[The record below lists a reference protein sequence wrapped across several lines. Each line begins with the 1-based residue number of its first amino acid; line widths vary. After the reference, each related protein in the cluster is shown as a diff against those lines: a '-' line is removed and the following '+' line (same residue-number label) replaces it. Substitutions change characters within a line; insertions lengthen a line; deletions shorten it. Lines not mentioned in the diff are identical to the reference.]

1 MIVRMAKVEII
12 GPKQV
17 LLEVLALIRE
27 MGVFQV
33 EPDLRGFIA
42 KGEDRAVSSHLL
54 DKDTLAERLYFE
66 ELRRKI
72 DELAAFLPQQPAR
85 QSYLE
90 PRSAIAAIAALV
102 DKHLATC
109 RALRLNGDALSQ
121 EREELQRQ
129 TLFLDAIDPLLKGV
143 AANTELDFIGVTIRD
158 PSATEQLML
167 LLARLT
173 GDRFEIVTTS
183 AADGTSIA
191 LITLTRELAD
201 KVRQVLN
208 AERVPELS
216 FPAKYRDLPF
226 LEKISRMRQRL
237 AQVAVDLDRL
247 DDAIR
252 QFALRWAPTYQ
263 WVRQWLDDRL
273 SLLTTTTAIHE
284 TSMCFFIHG
293 WIPLS
298 EVARLRAQLDGR
310 FGGSVVLQEK
320 QVLEED
326 LDQVPVS
333 IRNSPYFCH
342 FELFT
347 RLLPLPVYSSYDPT
361 PFIGI
366 FFPIFFGM
374 ILGDVGYGLVIL
386 VAALIVRKFS
396 GRRDLR
402 DAAAILFV
410 SACYAIVFGFLYG
423 EFFGALGPAWL
434 FLERTRVIE
443 RRQEIMPMLIFSVS
457 VGVAHVTLGLLLGFW
472 GALRRRAVKEALSK
486 LVNVL
491 VVVCLAL
498 LAVSFIAPLPPPVT
512 RTVNLAILVA
522 IPIML
527 LTGGLLAPLEMLKNI
542 GNIIS
547 YARIMA
553 IGLAS
558 VLIAY
563 VANRIAGLSGD
574 IVFGVLAAGL
584 LHLINLVLGVF
595 SPTIHALRLHY
606 VEFFGK
612 FMTYGGRRFEPY
624 QKPQRK

>member
-27 MGVFQV
+27 MGAFQV

-42 KGEDRAVSSHLL
+42 KTEERAVRSHLL
-54 DKDTLAERLYFE
+54 DKDTLGERLYFE

-72 DELAAFLPQQPAR
+72 DELAACLPQQPAR

-90 PRSAIAAIAALV
+90 PRSAVAAIAALV
-102 DKHLATC
+102 DKHSATC
-109 RALRLNGDALSQ
+109 RGLSRNQDALSR

-129 TLFLDAIDPLLKGV
+129 TLFLDAIEPLLKGV
-143 AANTELDFIGVTIRD
+143 AATTELDFIGVTIRD
-158 PSATEQLML
+158 PAATEHLMR

-173 GDRFEIVTTS
+173 GGSFEIVTTS

-191 LITLTRELAD
+191 LITLALEFAD
-201 KVRQVLN
+201 QVRQVLN

-216 FPAKYRDLPF
+216 FPAKYQDLP
-226 LEKISRMRQRL
+226 LTEKISRMRQRL
-237 AQVAVDLDRL
+237 AQVGVELDRVEG
-247 DDAIR
+247 AI
-252 QFALRWAPTYQ
+252 QHFALAWAPTYQ
-263 WVRQWLDDRL
+263 LVRQWLDDRL
-273 SLLTTTTAIHE
+273 SLLTTTTVIHE

-293 WIPLS
+293 WIPLP
-298 EVARLRAQLDGR
+298 EVEELRAQLNGK
-310 FGGSVVLQEK
+310 FGGRVVLEEK
-320 QVLEED
+320 EVLEED
-326 LDQVPVS
+326 LVPVS

-386 VAALIVRKFS
+386 VAALIVRKTS
-396 GRRDLR
+396 VRRDLR

-434 FLERTRVIE
+434 FLERIRVIE
-443 RRQEIMPMLIFSVS
+443 RRRAVMPMLIFSVS
-457 VGVAHVTLGLLLGFW
+457 VGVVHVTLGLLLGFW
-472 GALRRRAVKEALSK
+472 GALRRGAIKEALSK

-491 VVVCLAL
+491 VIACLAL
-498 LAVSFIAPLPPPVT
+498 LAVSVLAPLPHPVT
-512 RTVNLAILVA
+512 STINLAILVA
-522 IPIML
+522 IPVML
-527 LTGGLLAPLEMLKNI
+527 LTGGLLAPLEMLKNV

-558 VLIAY
+558 VLIAH

-574 IVFGVLAAGL
+574 IVFGALAAGL
-584 LHLINLVLGVF
+584 LHLINLVLGLF

-612 FMTYGGRRFEPY
+612 FITYGGRRFEPY
-624 QKPQRK
+624 QKPRRK

>member
-1 MIVRMAKVEII
+1 MIVRMAKVEIL
-12 GPKQV
+12 GPKQA

-27 MGVFQV
+27 MGAFQV

-42 KGEDRAVSSHLL
+42 KGEERAVRSHLL
-54 DKDTLAERLYFE
+54 DKDTLGERLYFE

-102 DKHLATC
+102 DQHLATS
-109 RALRLNGDALSQ
+109 RALCRNRDALSL

-129 TLFLDAIDPLLKGV
+129 TLFLDAIEPLLKGV
-143 AANTELDFIGVTIRD
+143 AANTELEFIGVTIRD
-158 PSATEQLML
+158 PAATEQLMRL
-167 LLARLT
+167 LTRLT
-173 GDRFEIVTTS
+173 GGRFEIVTTS

-191 LITLTRELAD
+191 LITLARESAD
-201 KVRQVLN
+201 KVRQLLN

-216 FPAKYRDLPF
+216 FPAKYRDLP
-226 LEKISRMRQRL
+226 LPEKISRMRQRL
-237 AQVAVDLDRL
+237 ALVAVDLDRVGG
-247 DDAIR
+247 AIE
-252 QFALRWAPTYQ
+252 QFALRWGPTYQ
-263 WVRQWLDDRL
+263 LVRQWLDDRL
-273 SLLTTTTAIHE
+273 SLLTTTTVIHE

-293 WIPLS
+293 WIPLP
-298 EVARLRAQLDGR
+298 EVEQLRALLNGK
-310 FGGSVVLQEK
+310 FGGRVVLEEK

-326 LDQVPVS
+326 LVPVS
-333 IRNSPYFCH
+333 IRNSPYFSH

-361 PFIGI
+361 PFIGV

-386 VAALIVRKFS
+386 VAALIVRKTS

-402 DAAAILFV
+402 DAAAILLV
-410 SACYAIVFGFLYG
+410 SACYAVIFGILYG

-434 FLERTRVIE
+434 FLEKTRVIE
-443 RRQEIMPMLIFSVS
+443 RRRAVMPMLIFSVS

-472 GALRRRAVKEALSK
+472 GAVRRRATKEALSK

-498 LAVSFIAPLPPPVT
+498 LAASIFAPLPHPVT
-512 RTVNLAILVA
+512 KTVNLAILVA

-542 GNIIS
+542 GNIVS

-558 VLIAY
+558 VLIAE

-574 IVFGVLAAGL
+574 IVFGALAAGL

-624 QKPQRK
+624 QRPRRK